1 MGKKILGALAAMGL
15 SLLVMVAGLEAVLH
29 AIGYPRTKTGHQR
42 FFVEYDAD
50 RGWRNVPGASG
61 LFSTD
66 EYDVELQ
73 YNSRGI
79 RGPEREQ
86 AKPDGVRR
94 VVVLGDSFI
103 EGYSVPREQRV
114 SEVLEGL
121 LSKRDPSHRWEVIA
135 LGTAGYSTDQEL
147 LWLRSEGLAYR
158 PDVVVDM
165 FYMNDVWFNGQS
177 KYWRGEKP
185 AFVLEDGRLR
195 LVNVPVP
202 DTRPAG
208 GKKKPKKESGGL
220 GHWLRSRSKLV
231 ALAQLALE
239 NSPGLRGTASRLGLV
254 SPPKDDDEDGAPHV
268 SDELSVF
275 RKDPPP
281 ATENGWTMTRAL
293 LGEMKRESNAA
304 GASFIAFHIPLK
316 GTVYPESWAPTL
328 AKLGIPGDRLDP
340 ERVRSRFLEICAS
353 ADLDCI
359 EPTDDFRTA
368 AEAGRARGERLYWVV
383 DNHWNAGGHALA
395 AELLARRIL
404 SLPTRP
410 GESAAAVVPASPG
423 AAAIP
428 PGATNPNAP
437 AAAGSSP
444 ATAGRGADPRD
455 GTSPARPATRDA
467 TVAEPE
473 PAAARLAPRYGSQNR
488 V

>member
-1 MGKKILGALAAMGL
+1 MAKKILGALAAMGL
-15 SLLVMVAGLEAVLH
+15 SMLVVVAGLEAVLH
-29 AIGYPRTKTGHQR
+29 SIGYPRTKTGHNR
-42 FFVEYDAD
+42 FFVEHDPD

-79 RGPEREQ
+79 RGPEREY

-121 LSKRDPSHRWEVIA
+121 LVKRDPSHRWEVIA

-185 AFVLEDGRLR
+185 AFVLENGDLR

-202 DTRPAG
+202 RPAG
-208 GKKKPKKESGGL
+208 GKAKDRKKSSGL
-220 GHWLRSRSKLV
+220 GHWIRSRSKLV

-239 NSPGLRGTASRLGLV
+239 NSPGLRGAAARLGLV
-254 SPPKDDDEDGAPHV
+254 SPREAEEEDGAPGV

-275 RKDPPP
+275 RKDPPA

-293 LGEMKRESNAA
+293 LARMKRESNDA

-316 GTVYPESWAPTL
+316 GTVYPESWGPTL
-328 AKLGIPGDRLDP
+328 SKLGIPADQLDP
-340 ERVRSRFLEICAS
+340 ERVRDRFLQICA
-353 ADLDCI
+353 DERLDCI
-359 EPTDDFRTA
+359 EPT
-368 AEAGRARGERLYWVV
+368 AEYRRVAERGRPTGLRLYWEI

-395 AELLARRIL
+395 ADLLAQRIL
-404 SLPTRP
+404 ALPASKAP
-410 GESAAAVVPASPG
+410 AGPAAASPAAG
-423 AAAIP
+423 GAIP
-428 PGATNPNAP
+428 AAP
-437 AAAGSSP
+437 AAPP
-444 ATAGRGADPRD
+444 AAIDGRGEPAPR
-455 GTSPARPATRDA
+455 
-467 TVAEPE
+467 PE
-473 PAAARLAPRYGSQNR
+473 PAATGDGPRDPAQNK

>member
-1 MGKKILGALAAMGL
+1 MAKKILGALAAMAL
-15 SLLVMVAGLEAVLH
+15 SLLVVLAGLEAVLH

-79 RGPEREQ
+79 RGPERDR
-86 AKPDGVRR
+86 AKPEGVRR

-121 LSKRDPSHRWEVIA
+121 LSKRDPAHRWEVIA

-185 AFVLEDGRLR
+185 AFVLENGELR

-208 GKKKPKKESGGL
+208 EKKKAKKESGGL
-220 GHWLRSRSKLV
+220 GHWIRSRSKLV

-239 NSPGLRGTASRLGLV
+239 NSPGLRDAAARAGLV
-254 SPPKDDDEDGAPHV
+254 SPRKEDEDDETPHV

-275 RKDPPP
+275 QKEPPA
-281 ATENGWTMTRAL
+281 ATENGWTMTGAI
-293 LGEMKRESNAA
+293 LGRMKRESNAA

-328 AKLGIPGDRLDP
+328 AKLGIPADRLDP
-340 ERVRSRFLEICAS
+340 ERVRDRFLGICA
-353 ADLDCI
+353 AETLDCI
-359 EPTDDFRTA
+359 EPTDEFRRA
-368 AEAGRARGERLYWVV
+368 AEDGKAKGERLYWVV

-404 SLPTRP
+404 SLPAT
-410 GESAAAVVPASPG
+410 
-423 AAAIP
+423 P
-428 PGATNPNAP
+428 PPPAP
-437 AAAGSSP
+437 AAQAAPDGSPSAEPRAATPP
-444 ATAGRGADPRD
+444 AD
-455 GTSPARPATRDA
+455 ATRPSDGSRA
-467 TVAEPE
+467 PAGPSAVAEP
-473 PAAARLAPRYGSQNR
+473 AASRVAPRRRDQNS

>member
-1 MGKKILGALAAMGL
+1 MGKKILGALAATGL
-15 SLLVMVAGLEAVLH
+15 SMLVVLAGLEAVLH

-50 RGWRNVPGASG
+50 RGWRNVPGATG

-103 EGYSVPREQRV
+103 EGYSVQREQRV

-121 LSKRDPSHRWEVIA
+121 LSKADPAHRWEVIA

-185 AFVLEDGRLR
+185 AFVLEGGTLR

-208 GKKKPKKESGGL
+208 EKKKPKKEAGGL
-220 GHWLRSRSKLV
+220 GHWIRSNSKLV
-231 ALAQLALE
+231 AAAQLALE
-239 NSPGLRGTASRLGLV
+239 NSPGLRGAASRIGLV
-254 SPPKDDDEDGAPHV
+254 SPRKDDDENGAPHV

-275 RKDPPP
+275 QKSPPP
-281 ATENGWTMTRAL
+281 ETENGWTMTRAL
-293 LGEMKRESNAA
+293 FGEMKRESNAA

-328 AKLGIPGDRLDP
+328 SKLGIPADRLDP
-340 ERVRSRFLEICAS
+340 ERVRSRFLDICAS
-353 ADLDCI
+353 ERLDCI
-359 EPTDDFRTA
+359 EPTAEFRAA
-368 AEAGRARGERLYWVV
+368 AEAGRARGERLYWLV

-395 AELLARRIL
+395 AELLAKRIL
-404 SLPTRP
+404 SLP
-410 GESAAAVVPASPG
+410 ASPG
-423 AAAIP
+423 ATTP
-428 PGATNPNAP
+428 PGPDAAP
-437 AAAGSSP
+437 
-444 ATAGRGADPRD
+444 
-455 GTSPARPATRDA
+455 
-467 TVAEPE
+467 
-473 PAAARLAPRYGSQNR
+473 QNK